1 MTPEQ
6 LTDVLTNVLTGSGVV
21 LFVFYLVRS
30 LKREI
35 VSLHKTIDQQ
45 AKTFEVKA
53 SIRNRKGW

>member
-1 MTPEQ
+1 VTPEQ